1 MIANTYLSLD
11 FPKQTGIF
19 ANSSKKG
26 VNDIEI
32 QRKYFLGLF
41 IGFSLGKYR
50 ENQRFEFSFFS
61 IIYYILYYEKKRE
74 RKQALFP

>member
-11 FPKQTGIF
+11 FPKQNSIF
-19 ANSSKKG
+19 ANSFKKG

-41 IGFSLGKYR
+41 IDFSL
-50 ENQRFEFSFFS
+50 ENTEKTNDLSSLFS
-61 IIYYILYYEKKRE
+61 
-74 RKQALFP
+74 P

>member
-11 FPKQTGIF
+11 FPKQTGNF

-32 QRKYFLGLF
+32 QRK
-41 IGFSLGKYR
+41 
-50 ENQRFEFSFFS
+50 
-61 IIYYILYYEKKRE
+61 
-74 RKQALFP
+74 

>member
-11 FPKQTGIF
+11 FPKQNSIF

-32 QRKYFLGLF
+32 KRK
-41 IGFSLGKYR
+41 
-50 ENQRFEFSFFS
+50 
-61 IIYYILYYEKKRE
+61 
-74 RKQALFP
+74 

>member
-1 MIANTYLSLD
+1 MRWQNLDLSLIFPIKTTNHLSFFSHIILLFYDKKMIANTYLAID

-32 QRKYFLGLF
+32 QRK
-41 IGFSLGKYR
+41 
-50 ENQRFEFSFFS
+50 
-61 IIYYILYYEKKRE
+61 
-74 RKQALFP
+74 

>member
-1 MIANTYLSLD
+1 MIAHTYLSLD
-11 FPKQTGIF
+11 FPKQTGNF

-50 ENQRFEFSFFS
+50 EN
-61 IIYYILYYEKKRE
+61 
-74 RKQALFP
+74 